1 MTIEN
6 PRIGFGCA
14 SLGSRIAPGE
24 GREALRRAI
33 HAGVDW
39 FDVAPSYGDGQAE
52 TLLGE
57 VLREGAGAGERPLAV
72 VTKAG
77 ILAGRASL
85 PKRLL
90 KPAMRT
96 LLAVAPGLRSAVRKG
111 RPQAAKQPVTGALV
125 ARSIDESLARL
136 GRERVEVLALHDA
149 SEEEVARDDVL
160 RALETILAAGKAD
173 AVGIASSPEA
183 ARAGLA
189 ASPLYT
195 LVQFA
200 NNPLDRGIERLGA
213 VRPGVRIV
221 THSVFGA
228 SGVIEAL
235 AGRITGDPG
244 LAAMMAEAGYTG
256 APRAQALAYL
266 PDYAFDANPDGVVLL
281 SMFSRRH
288 LEQNLAGH
296 RRARNSQAIRAIA
309 AQIAAGGE

>member
-14 SLGSRIAPGE
+14 SLGSRVSPSE
-24 GREALRRAI
+24 GRRALCDAI
-33 HAGVDW
+33 DAGIDW
-39 FDVAPSYGDGQAE
+39 FDVAPSYGAGQAE

-57 VLREGAGAGERPLAV
+57 VLRKEAAAAGRPLTI

-90 KPAMRT
+90 MPAVRT
-96 LLAVAPGLRSAVRKG
+96 LLAVAPGLRSSVKKN
-111 RPQAAKQPVTGALV
+111 RPHAEKQPVTGALITQ
-125 ARSIDESLARL
+125 SIDESLARL
-136 GRERVEVLALHDA
+136 GRERVDVLALHDA

-160 RALETILAAGKAD
+160 RALEAALAAGKAA
-173 AVGIASSPEA
+173 AVGIASSPEV

-200 NNPLDRGIERLGA
+200 NNPLDRGLDRVGV
-213 VRPGVRIV
+213 VRPGVQIV

-228 SGVIEAL
+228 SGTIEAL
-235 AGRITGDPG
+235 TERIAGDSA
-244 LAAMMAEAGYTG
+244 LAAALTEAGYAGT
-256 APRAQALAYL
+256 ARAQALAYL
-266 PDYAFDANPDGVVLL
+266 PDFAFDANPDGVVLL

-288 LEQNLAGH
+288 LDQNLDSH
-296 RRARNSQAIRAIA
+296 RRVRNSQAIRAIA
-309 AQIAAGGE
+309 AQIAAQRG